1 MNNVHDTNHQN
12 HTPDNDVHITSF
24 KDNTLV
30 WIDLLIL
37 TVITVKI
44 AFFDLQNLT
53 VAVAL
58 LVASAKTYLV
68 GAHFMHLKFESRIIS
83 IFVGLVALVF
93 VLVMII
99 LFSDY
104 LFRQE
109 I

>member
-1 MNNVHDTNHQN
+1 MENIHPIHHANTAEEEHHGSGFQV
-12 HTPDNDVHITSF
+12 
-24 KDNTLV
+24 NTLV

-37 TVITVKI
+37 TLITVRI

-58 LVASAKTYLV
+58 LIATIKTYLV
-68 GAHFMHLKFESRIIS
+68 GTYFMHLKFESKIIS
-83 IFVGLVALVF
+83 IFIGLVALVF
-93 VLVMII
+93 VLVMVI

>member
-1 MNNVHDTNHQN
+1 MENIHQQPQHLN
-12 HTPDNDVHITSF
+12 PAEEEHHGTGYRV
-24 KDNTLV
+24 NTLV

-37 TVITVKI
+37 TVITVRI

-53 VAVAL
+53 VVVAL
-58 LVASAKTYLV
+58 LVASVKTYLV
-68 GAHFMHLKFESRIIS
+68 GAYFMHLKFESKMLS
-83 IFVGLVALVF
+83 IFIGLVALIF
-93 VLVMII
+93 VLVMVI

>member
-1 MNNVHDTNHQN
+1 MENIPQHNHANAAEHEQ
-12 HTPDNDVHITSF
+12 HGTGYRL
-24 KDNTLV
+24 NTLV

-37 TVITVKI
+37 TVITVRI

-53 VAVAL
+53 VVVAL
-58 LVASAKTYLV
+58 LVASVKTYLV
-68 GAHFMHLKFESRIIS
+68 GAFFMHLKFESKMLN
-83 IFVGLVALVF
+83 IFIGLVALVF
-93 VLVMII
+93 VLVMVI